1 MNYLGNSLN
10 YLGED
15 RVNQW
20 PDRRD
25 RAVRR
30 RPQRGNDKVCRPD
43 RFVSETA
50 ESGRRYE

>member
-20 PDRRD
+20 PDRMD
-25 RAVRR
+25 RAVWR

-43 RFVSETA
+43 RFVPEIA
-50 ESGRRYE
+50 ESSRRHE